1 MEYFMARRPR
11 RNHSND
17 FKAKVALAAIKAE
30 KTLAELSA
38 EFDVHQNQI
47 IDWKNQLI
55 SASSQAFDQSKA
67 PTEPPIDLKKLH
79 AKIGEQ
85 ALEIGFFRRCVEEIG
100 PLQPQKL
107 IDDSLQISVS
117 KQAKLLK
124 VSRGCYYY
132 RPKPVSASDLKLMR
146 CIDELH
152 MQYPFAGSR
161 MMRDLL
167 NRQGHH
173 IGRRHTRTL
182 MKKMGIQALYCKPN
196 LSQANQAH
204 RKYPYLLKG
213 LAIQRSNQ
221 VWSTDIT
228 YIPMAK
234 GFVYLCAVIDWHSR
248 KVLAHRV
255 SISMEVDFCI
265 SVLNEAIEKY
275 GSPEILN
282 TDQGSQFT
290 SDAFIDVL
298 KSNGIQISMDGKG
311 RWVDNVMVERLW
323 RSVKYEEVY
332 LKAYSSVTDAKK
344 QLSAYFEFYNLK
356 RPHSSLDKM
365 TPNEFYYDQL
375 PQQNKVA

>member
-1 MEYFMARRPR
+1 M
-11 RNHSND
+11 
-17 FKAKVALAAIKAE
+17 
-30 KTLAELSA
+30 
-38 EFDVHQNQI
+38 Q
-47 IDWKNQLI
+47 
-55 SASSQAFDQSKA
+55 QS
-67 PTEPPIDLKKLH
+67 H
-79 AKIGEQ
+79 
-85 ALEIGFFRRCVEEIG
+85 
-100 PLQPQKL
+100 
-107 IDDSLQISVS
+107 
-117 KQAKLLK
+117 
-124 VSRGCYYY
+124 
-132 RPKPVSASDLKLMR
+132 
-146 CIDELH
+146 
-152 MQYPFAGSR
+152 
-161 MMRDLL
+161 
-167 NRQGHH
+167 
-173 IGRRHTRTL
+173 
-182 MKKMGIQALYCKPN
+182 CKPN

-221 VWSTDIT
+221 VWCTDIT

-265 SVLNEAIEKY
+265 SALNEAIEKY
-275 GSPEILN
+275 GSPEIFN

-311 RWVDNVMVERLW
+311 RWIDNVMVERLW

-365 TPNEFYYDQL
+365 TPDEFYYDHL
-375 PQQNKVA
+375 PQQNKVAKLEQNITYKYAFSCSNKWDHLYFHLPHMMIDTVKINQSLLLLTLLNCNNTADKNTMCAHFLNLLNLTVKAN

>member
-1 MEYFMARRPR
+1 
-11 RNHSND
+11 
-17 FKAKVALAAIKAE
+17 
-30 KTLAELSA
+30 
-38 EFDVHQNQI
+38 
-47 IDWKNQLI
+47 
-55 SASSQAFDQSKA
+55 
-67 PTEPPIDLKKLH
+67 
-79 AKIGEQ
+79 
-85 ALEIGFFRRCVEEIG
+85 
-100 PLQPQKL
+100 
-107 IDDSLQISVS
+107 
-117 KQAKLLK
+117 
-124 VSRGCYYY
+124 
-132 RPKPVSASDLKLMR
+132 MR

-255 SISMEVDFCI
+255 SISMDVDFCI

-311 RWVDNVMVERLW
+311 RWADNIIVERFFRTL
-323 RSVKYEEVY
+323 KYDDIYIYHYQTPRELRAGINKFMKSYNEEH
-332 LKAYSSVTDAKK
+332 
-344 QLSAYFEFYNLK
+344 
-356 RPHSSLDKM
+356 PHSTHGYK
-365 TPNEFYYDQL
+365 TPYEIYHG
-375 PQQNKVA
+375 V

>member
-1 MEYFMARRPR
+1 MTRRKR
-11 RNHSND
+11 RNHSAE
-17 FKAKVALAAIKAE
+17 FKVKVALAAIKGDH
-30 KTLAELSA
+30 TLAELSTQ
-38 EFDVHQNQI
+38 FYLHQNQI
-47 IDWKNQLI
+47 IDWKNQLLE
-55 SASSQAFDQSKA
+55 QSVNIFSR
-67 PTEPPIDLKKLH
+67 PTAQQEPEIDLKALH
-79 AKIGEQ
+79 AKIGHQ
-85 ALEIGFFRRCVEEIG
+85 ALQIGFFRRCVEETG

-117 KQAKLLK
+117 KQAQLLK

-146 CIDELH
+146 CMDELH

-182 MKKMGIQALYCKPN
+182 MKKMGINALYCKPN

-255 SISMEVDFCI
+255 SISMEVTFCI
-265 SVLNEAIEKY
+265 ETLNEAIEKY
-275 GSPEILN
+275 GRPEIFN

-332 LKAYSSVTDAKK
+332 LKAYSNVLDAKK
-344 QLSAYFEFYNLK
+344 QLNAYFEFYNLK

-365 TPNEFYYDQL
+365 TPDEFYYDQL

>member
-1 MEYFMARRPR
+1 M
-11 RNHSND
+11 
-17 FKAKVALAAIKAE
+17 
-30 KTLAELSA
+30 
-38 EFDVHQNQI
+38 
-47 IDWKNQLI
+47 
-55 SASSQAFDQSKA
+55 
-67 PTEPPIDLKKLH
+67 
-79 AKIGEQ
+79 
-85 ALEIGFFRRCVEEIG
+85 
-100 PLQPQKL
+100 
-107 IDDSLQISVS
+107 
-117 KQAKLLK
+117 
-124 VSRGCYYY
+124 
-132 RPKPVSASDLKLMR
+132 SASDLKLMR

-265 SVLNEAIEKY
+265 SALNEAIEKY
-275 GSPEILN
+275 GSPEIFN

-365 TPNEFYYDQL
+365 TPNEFYYIGKKDSPIKDIIVYDNIIDAIENADKSIFIREDGWIKYNVIDSKFNFEKGGFNFDEEFNIYKLIGNSTRLSAHCFRLNDIKIKSCEKIDFNQYL
-375 PQQNKVA
+375 PDSNIRKTGAFKR

>member
-85 ALEIGFFRRCVEEIG
+85 ALEIDFFRRCVEETG

-117 KQAKLLK
+117 KQAQLLK

-146 CIDELH
+146 CMDELH

-182 MKKMGIQALYCKPN
+182 MKKMGINALYCKPN

-255 SISMEVDFCI
+255 SISMEVTFCI
-265 SVLNEAIEKY
+265 ETLNEAIEKY
-275 GSPEILN
+275 GRPEIFN

-298 KSNGIQISMDGKG
+298 KSNDIQISMDGKG

-332 LKAYSSVTDAKK
+332 LKAYSNVLDAKK
-344 QLSAYFEFYNLK
+344 QLNAYFEFYNLK

-365 TPNEFYYDQL
+365 TPDEFYYDQL

>member
-1 MEYFMARRPR
+1 
-11 RNHSND
+11 
-17 FKAKVALAAIKAE
+17 
-30 KTLAELSA
+30 
-38 EFDVHQNQI
+38 
-47 IDWKNQLI
+47 
-55 SASSQAFDQSKA
+55 
-67 PTEPPIDLKKLH
+67 
-79 AKIGEQ
+79 
-85 ALEIGFFRRCVEEIG
+85 
-100 PLQPQKL
+100 
-107 IDDSLQISVS
+107 
-117 KQAKLLK
+117 
-124 VSRGCYYY
+124 
-132 RPKPVSASDLKLMR
+132 MR

-332 LKAYSSVTDAKK
+332 LKAYSNVLDAKK
-344 QLSAYFEFYNLK
+344 QLNAYFEKRIPVSFPNILEIITPREKAIEEPLLINHKIHLVLDSYIVQQVFHLFRTLKMLQWTATFQMHYFSHLCSHFY
-356 RPHSSLDKM
+356 
-365 TPNEFYYDQL
+365 
-375 PQQNKVA
+375 

>member
-67 PTEPPIDLKKLH
+67 PSEPPIDLKKLH

-85 ALEIGFFRRCVEEIG
+85 ALEIKFFRRCVEETG

-132 RPKPVSASDLKLMR
+132 RPKPVSSSDLKLMR